1 MINKIESKK
10 GYVFALKD
18 KSAVYDN
25 VIYLGIYDKAD
36 NYIQIT
42 KEEAE
47 QIKKELEEKSLH
59 EMKEAEQK
67 WQLIK
72 DGH

>member
-18 KSAVYDN
+18 KSEVYDN
-25 VIYLGIYDKAD
+25 VIYLGIYDSAD

-47 QIKKELEEKSLH
+47 QLKKELEEKSLN
-59 EMKEAEQK
+59 
-67 WQLIK
+67 
-72 DGH
+72 

>member
-1 MINKIESKK
+1 MINKIESNE

-25 VIYLGIYDKAD
+25 VIYLGIYDSAD

-42 KEEAE
+42 KKEAE
-47 QIKKELEEKSLH
+47 QIKKELEEKSLQ
-59 EMKEAEQK
+59 EMKENERKQ
-67 WQLIK
+67 
-72 DGH
+72 

>member
-25 VIYLGIYDKAD
+25 IIYLGKYDSAD
-36 NYIQIT
+36 NYIEVT

-47 QIKKELEEKSLH
+47 KIKKELEEKSL
-59 EMKEAEQK
+59 
-67 WQLIK
+67 L
-72 DGH
+72 